1 MHSSY
6 LKINFNK
13 IMIANTTFAVIAL
26 VVSETEGGSAGLLS
40 VNGGL
45 AFWTTLTFILLL
57 ILLTKFAWKPI
68 LSALKQREDAIK
80 DSLEQAEKARDEA
93 RQILAE
99 NQNSLAKAEDESKKI
114 IEQSRIFAQNLKDQ
128 MIKDSKD
135 QAKKLLEEAS
145 AEIDRKKN
153 AAFDELKNQIA
164 EISVQAAEKI
174 LKENLDPEK
183 NKKLVDKYISDI
195 SKN

>member
-1 MHSSY
+1 
-6 LKINFNK
+6 
-13 IMIANTTFAVIAL
+13 MIANILFALIAL

-68 LSALKQREDAIK
+68 LSALKQREDTIK
-80 DSLEQAEKARDEA
+80 DSLEQAEKAKDEA
-93 RQILAE
+93 KQILLE
-99 NQNSLAKAEDESKKI
+99 NQNSLAKAEEESKKI
-114 IEQSRIFAQNLKDQ
+114 IEQSRLYAENLKEQ
-128 MIKDSKD
+128 MMKDSKE
-135 QAKKLLEEAS
+135 QSKKLIEEAS

-174 LKENLDPEK
+174 LRENIDADK
-183 NKKLVDKYISDI
+183 NKKLVDKYINDI

>member
-1 MHSSY
+1 
-6 LKINFNK
+6 
-13 IMIANTTFAVIAL
+13 MIANTTFAFIAL

-57 ILLTKFAWKPI
+57 ILLTKCAWMPI
-68 LSALKQREDAIK
+68 VSALKQREAASK
-80 DSLEQAEKARDEA
+80 DSLEQAGKEKDEA
-93 RQILAE
+93 KQILAE

-114 IEQSRIFAQNLKDQ
+114 IEQSRQFAQNLKDQ
-128 MIKDSKD
+128 MIKDSKE
-135 QAKKLLEEAS
+135 QAKKLIEEAS

-174 LKENLDPEK
+174 LKENLDAEK

>member
-1 MHSSY
+1 
-6 LKINFNK
+6 
-13 IMIANTTFAVIAL
+13 MIANTTFAVIAL

-80 DSLEQAEKARDEA
+80 DSLEQ
-93 RQILAE
+93 
-99 NQNSLAKAEDESKKI
+99 
-114 IEQSRIFAQNLKDQ
+114 SRIFAQNLKDQ

-174 LKENLDPEK
+174 LKENLDAEK

>member
-1 MHSSY
+1 
-6 LKINFNK
+6 
-13 IMIANTTFAVIAL
+13 MIANLLFALIAL

-68 LSALKQREDAIK
+68 LSALKQREAAIK
-80 DSLEQAEKARDEA
+80 DSLEQAGKARDEA
-93 RQILAE
+93 KQILLE
-99 NQNSLAKAEDESKKI
+99 NQNSLAKAEEESKKI
-114 IEQSRIFAQNLKDQ
+114 IDQSRLYAENLKEQ
-128 MIKDSKD
+128 MMKDSKE
-135 QAKKLLEEAS
+135 QSKKLIEEAS

-174 LKENLDPEK
+174 LKENLDADK

>member
-1 MHSSY
+1 
-6 LKINFNK
+6 
-13 IMIANTTFAVIAL
+13 MIANSTFAFLAL
-26 VVSETEGGSAGLLS
+26 VVSESESGGGGLLS

-45 AFWTTLTFILLL
+45 AFWTSLTFILLL
-57 ILLTKFAWKPI
+57 ILLTRFAWKPI

-80 DSLEQAEKARDEA
+80 DSLEQAEKAKDEA
-93 RQILAE
+93 KQILAQ
-99 NQNSLAKAEDESKKI
+99 NQNSLSKAEDESKKI
-114 IEQSRIFAQNLKDQ
+114 IEQSRLFAQNLKDQ
-128 MIKDSKD
+128 MIKDSKEE
-135 QAKKLLEEAS
+135 AKKLIEEAA

-174 LKENLDPEK
+174 LKENLDAEK
-183 NKKLVDKYISDI
+183 NRKIVDKYINEI

>member
-1 MHSSY
+1 
-6 LKINFNK
+6 
-13 IMIANTTFAVIAL
+13 MIANILFAFIAL
-26 VVSETEGGSAGLLS
+26 LASESEGGSASLLS

-57 ILLTKFAWKPI
+57 LILTKFAWKPI

-80 DSLEQAEKARDEA
+80 DSLEQAEKAKDEA
-93 RQILAE
+93 KKILSE
-99 NQNSLAKAEDESKKI
+99 NQNSLAKAEEESKKI
-114 IEQSRIFAQNLKDQ
+114 IEQSKIYAESLKDQ
-128 MIKDSKD
+128 IVKDSKE
-135 QAKKLLEEAS
+135 QAKKLIEEAS

-164 EISVQAAEKI
+164 EISVKAAEKI
-174 LKENLDPEK
+174 LRENLDAEK
-183 NKKLVDKYISDI
+183 NKTIVDKYISDI

>member
-1 MHSSY
+1 
-6 LKINFNK
+6 
-13 IMIANTTFAVIAL
+13 MIANSTFAFIAL
-26 VVSETEGGSAGLLS
+26 VVSETEGGSGGLLS

-80 DSLEQAEKARDEA
+80 DSLEQAEKAKDEA
-93 RQILAE
+93 KQILAQ
-99 NQNSLAKAEDESKKI
+99 NQNSLSKAEDESKKI
-114 IEQSRIFAQNLKDQ
+114 IEQSRLFAENLKEQ
-128 MIKDSKD
+128 MIKDSKA
-135 QAKKLLEEAS
+135 QAKKLIEEAS

-174 LKENLDPEK
+174 LKENLDAEK
-183 NKKLVDKYISDI
+183 NKRLVDKYISDI

>member
-1 MHSSY
+1 
-6 LKINFNK
+6 
-13 IMIANTTFAVIAL
+13 
-26 VVSETEGGSAGLLS
+26 
-40 VNGGL
+40 
-45 AFWTTLTFILLL
+45 L

-80 DSLEQAEKARDEA
+80 DSLEQAEKAKDEA
-93 RQILAE
+93 KQILAE

-114 IEQSRIFAQNLKDQ
+114 IEQSRIFAENLKEQ
-128 MIKDSKD
+128 MIKDSKA
-135 QAKKLLEEAS
+135 QAKKLIEEAS

-174 LKENLDPEK
+174 LKENLDAEK

>member
-1 MHSSY
+1 
-6 LKINFNK
+6 
-13 IMIANTTFAVIAL
+13 MIANILFALIAL
-26 VVSETEGGSAGLLS
+26 VVSETEGDSAGLLS

-80 DSLEQAEKARDEA
+80 DSLEQAEKAKDEA
-93 RQILAE
+93 KQILLE
-99 NQNSLAKAEDESKKI
+99 NQNSLAKAEEESKKI
-114 IEQSRIFAQNLKDQ
+114 IEQSRLYAENLKEQ
-128 MIKDSKD
+128 MMKDSKE
-135 QAKKLLEEAS
+135 QSKKLIEEAS

-174 LKENLDPEK
+174 LRENIDADK
-183 NKKLVDKYISDI
+183 NKKLVDKYINDI

>member
-1 MHSSY
+1 
-6 LKINFNK
+6 
-13 IMIANTTFAVIAL
+13 MIANTTFAFIAL
-26 VVSETEGGSAGLLS
+26 IVSESEGGSAGLLS

-80 DSLEQAEKARDEA
+80 DSLEQAEKAKDEA
-93 RQILAE
+93 KQILAE

-114 IEQSRIFAQNLKDQ
+114 IEQSRIFAENLKDQ
-128 MIKDSKD
+128 MIKDSKA

-174 LKENLDPEK
+174 LKENLDAEK

>member
-1 MHSSY
+1 
-6 LKINFNK
+6 
-13 IMIANTTFAVIAL
+13 MIANTLFAFIAL
-26 VVSETEGGSAGLLS
+26 IVSETKGGSGGLLS

-80 DSLEQAEKARDEA
+80 DSLEQAEKAKDEA
-93 RQILAE
+93 KQILAQ
-99 NQNSLAKAEDESKKI
+99 NQNSLVKVEEESKKI
-114 IEQSRIFAQNLKDQ
+114 IEESRIYAENLKEQ
-128 MIKDSKD
+128 MFKSSKE
-135 QAKKLLEEAS
+135 QAQKIINEAT

-153 AAFDELKNQIA
+153 ASFDELKNQIA

-174 LKENLDPEK
+174 LKEVLDAEK

>member
-1 MHSSY
+1 
-6 LKINFNK
+6 
-13 IMIANTTFAVIAL
+13 MIANTTFAVIAL
-26 VVSETEGGSAGLLS
+26 VVSETEFGSAGLLS
-40 VNGGL
+40 VKGGL

-80 DSLEQAEKARDEA
+80 DSLEQAEKAKDEA
-93 RQILAE
+93 KQILAE

>member
-1 MHSSY
+1 
-6 LKINFNK
+6 
-13 IMIANTTFAVIAL
+13 MIANTLFAFIAL
-26 VVSETEGGSAGLLS
+26 VVSETEGGSGGLLS

-80 DSLEQAEKARDEA
+80 DSLEQAEKAKDEA
-93 RQILAE
+93 KQILAQ
-99 NQNSLAKAEDESKKI
+99 NQNSLAKVEEKSKKI
-114 IEQSRIFAQNLKDQ
+114 IEESRIYAENLKEQ
-128 MIKDSKD
+128 MLKASKE
-135 QAKKLLEEAS
+135 QAQKIISEAT
-145 AEIDRKKN
+145 AEIERKKN
-153 AAFDELKNQIA
+153 ASFDELKNQIA

-174 LKENLDPEK
+174 LKEVLDAEK